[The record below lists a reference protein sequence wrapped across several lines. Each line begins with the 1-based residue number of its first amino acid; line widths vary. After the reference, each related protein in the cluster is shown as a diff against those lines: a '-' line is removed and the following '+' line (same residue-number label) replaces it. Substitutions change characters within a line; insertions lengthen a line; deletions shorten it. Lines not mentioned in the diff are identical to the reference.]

1 MSNDTRKKRKYFT
14 KEQKKKILMELD
26 LGVISQADLARK
38 HDLHPITIYTWKRTM
53 KKDEPKKSEANI
65 SELLEELEKA
75 KAENENLKKALGE
88 IVVENQI
95 LKSTIEVLKKKDGNQ
110 GEVQTAKEVI
120 KEVKKEK

>member
-1 MSNDTRKKRKYFT
+1 MPNGTRKKRKYFT

-26 LGVISQADLARK
+26 LGVTCQAELARK
-38 HDLHPITIYTWKRTM
+38 HDLHPITICNWKRTM

-88 IVVENQI
+88 IVVEKQI
-95 LKSTIEVLKKKDGNQ
+95 LKSTIEVLKK
-110 GEVQTAKEVI
+110 EEI
-120 KEVKKEK
+120 KEKTGQRRKLLGKLKKKK

>member
-14 KEQKKKILMELD
+14 KEQKKKIPVELD
-26 LGVISQADLARK
+26 LGVTCQAELARK
-38 HDLHPITIYTWKRTM
+38 HDLHPITIYNWKRTM

-75 KAENENLKKALGE
+75 KGENENLKKALGE

-95 LKSTIEVLKKKDGNQ
+95 LKTANNVLKKTEM
-110 GEVQTAKEVI
+110 GEKFKQRRKLSR
-120 KEVKKEK
+120 KLKKKK